1 MRTGTFVVCC
11 IIVGVFVLGF
21 IGSLVFT
28 PAYNLETGLRENKEA
43 FTQLTEFFQGFGDQ
57 RVVIYARPDNYILHE
72 EALGEHRYIQI
83 ENENIKNAIDVLF
96 KELGYYGIE
105 KEERGI
111 TFVIDTQSGIEG
123 IDHSGL
129 IYMFDEKEPSAE
141 DFDFIV
147 LKKLRVKGWYYY
159 SNIPS

>member
-28 PAYNLETGLRENKEA
+28 PAYNLETELRENKEA
-43 FTQLTEFFQGFGDQ
+43 FTQLTEFFQKVDEQ
-57 RVVIYARPDNYILHE
+57 RVVIYARPDNYILYVGL
-72 EALGEHRYIQI
+72 LGERREIKI
-83 ENENIKNAIDVLF
+83 ENENIKNAIDILF
-96 KELGYYGIE
+96 KELGYYGINKE
-105 KEERGI
+105 KNGI
-111 TFVIDTQSGIEG
+111 TFIRDTQSGIEG

-129 IYMFDEKEPSAE
+129 IYMFDEKVPSAE

-159 SNIPS
+159 SNISS